1 MITISAFA
9 DEISPD
15 LNVQMDACEANGV
28 RCIDVRGID
37 GINVSKMTL
46 AQAGEYAARLRD
58 RGFRVPCIGSP
69 LGKIR
74 MDEDFAAHLELLKHC
89 AEVGAAFGTPR
100 IRVFSFYPPA
110 GRKIAEFR
118 AQVMERM
125 AAMAGAAAE
134 CGVTLYHENEKAIY
148 GARPDGVKDI
158 FAVVGHER
166 LKGVFDPANFVEEGV
181 RPYDDGWTKGL
192 AELTDYMHI
201 KDVVH
206 GQSTCVPAGM
216 GQGQLREIFADLK
229 RRGYSGYMTLEPH
242 MSKAGK
248 FSGFTGP
255 ELFKAAA
262 DALKGLCDEA
272 GIDYAKA

>member
-15 LNVQMDACEANGV
+15 LNVQMDTCEANGV
-28 RCIDVRGID
+28 TCIDVRGID

-46 AQAGEYAARLRD
+46 AQANGYSGRLRD
-58 RGFRVPCIGSP
+58 RGFSVPCIGSP

-74 MDEDFAAHLELLKHC
+74 LDEDFPAHLELLKHC
-89 AEVGAAFGTPR
+89 AAVAAAFGTRR
-100 IRVFSFYPPA
+100 IRVFSFYPPE
-110 GRKIAEFR
+110 GKEIADF
-118 AQVMERM
+118 APQVMERM
-125 AAMAGAAAE
+125 SAMAETAGKCGA
-134 CGVTLYHENEKAIY
+134 VLYHENEKAIF
-148 GARPDGVKDI
+148 GSRPEGVKAI
-158 FAVVGHER
+158 FAAVGHGKI
-166 LKGVFDPANFVEEGV
+166 KGVFDPANYVEEGV
-181 RPYDDGWTKGL
+181 KPYDDGWTKGL
-192 AELTDYMHI
+192 AELTDYVHV
-201 KDVVH
+201 KDIVH

-216 GQGQLREIFADLK
+216 GQGQVREIFADLK

-242 MSKAGK
+242 MAKAGQ

-272 GIDYAKA
+272 GIEYA